1 MSWIC
6 NVKLNNNILFTGL
19 QSTLSTLA
27 KKTINMLEKFNKYYQ
42 VEANNSKAS
51 NETTEQYKGKVPS
64 LLIDIWKTTGFGKYN
79 NGLIELIN
87 PKDYEATLWTWLGRE
102 VENYTPFAIT
112 GFGELFYYRKL
123 TETDEDVCI
132 IDIQYRKIETL
143 VWSME
148 SFFEDF
154 LTDDEDRKIWLREGL
169 FEKAISEKGQ
179 LKKGEIFT
187 FAPIFAMGGT
197 EDVKYLTKGTA
208 QVYQDLVF
216 QMTS

>member
-1 MSWIC
+1 
-6 NVKLNNNILFTGL
+6 
-19 QSTLSTLA
+19 
-27 KKTINMLEKFNKYYQ
+27 MLDKFNEYFQTEPGNKT
-42 VEANNSKAS
+42 AS
-51 NETTEQYKGKVPS
+51 EELIQEYREKVPS

-79 NGLIELIN
+79 NGLIDIIN
-87 PKDYEATLWTWLGRE
+87 PKDYEASLWTWLGRE

-132 IDIQYRKIETL
+132 IDIQYRRIETL

-154 LTDDEDRKIWLREGL
+154 LTDEEERKVWLREDL
-169 FEKAISEKGQ
+169 FTQAISEKGKLQ
-179 LKKGEIFT
+179 EAEIFT
-187 FAPIFAMGGT
+187 FAPIFALGGT
-197 EDVKYLTKGTA
+197 ENTEYLNKGDA
-208 QVYQDLVF
+208 RVYQDLVF

>member
-1 MSWIC
+1 MRIKSVEQF
-6 NVKLNNNILFTGL
+6 NKHYRAGANNIIA
-19 QSTLSTLA
+19 SEA
-27 KKTINMLEKFNKYYQ
+27 IINE
-42 VEANNSKAS
+42 
-51 NETTEQYKGKVPS
+51 YKEKVPS
-64 LLIDIWKTTGFGKYN
+64 LLIDIWETTGFGKYN

-87 PKDYEATLWTWLGRE
+87 PKDYEASLWTWLGRE

-148 SFFEDF
+148 SFFEEF
-154 LTDDEDRKIWLREGL
+154 LTDEEERKIWLREDL
-169 FEKAISEKGQ
+169 FEQAISEKGK
-179 LKKGEIFT
+179 LEKGEIFT
-187 FAPIFAMGGT
+187 FAPIFALGGA
-197 EDVKYLTKGTA
+197 EDVTYLNKGNA